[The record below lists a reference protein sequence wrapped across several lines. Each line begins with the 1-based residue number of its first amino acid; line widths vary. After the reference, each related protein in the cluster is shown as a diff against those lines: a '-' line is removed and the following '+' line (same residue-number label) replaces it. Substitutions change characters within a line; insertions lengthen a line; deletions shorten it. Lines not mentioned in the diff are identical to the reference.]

1 MTNNSVI
8 VPAITVVGELSSSSK
23 EKWHQE
29 MQGLIIPVA
38 VEQHDPREFCD
49 RLEDVFAVC
58 GSCIPVRDNSFLFQV
73 KKGKGGKVV
82 KR

>member
-1 MTNNSVI
+1 MTNNCVT

-38 VEQHDPREFCD
+38 VEQRDPREFCD
-49 RLEDVFAVC
+49 RLEGVFAVC
-58 GSCIPVRDNSFLFQV
+58 GSCIPVHDNSFLFQV

-82 KR
+82 KS